1 MDWLVAAGGAL
12 VVLVVLR
19 DIFHTLFHPSG
30 QGTIAWLVMGG
41 VWRASRGLGGRR
53 RLGGLAGPL
62 AIVTAIGAWTL
73 LVALGWMLV
82 YWPFM
87 PEHFLFSSGLAPLRR
102 NDAFDAVYLSLVT
115 SATLGFGDIV
125 PTAWWL
131 RLAAPLQA
139 VVGFAVLTAA
149 VSWVLQIYPALS
161 RRRAL
166 AIRLALLRRTAG
178 ADQVRDVDSPATA
191 VLLQG
196 LATAVVEVRV
206 DLAQYAETYYFK
218 EADPEVSLAA
228 MLGYASALARAGV
241 AAERE
246 DVRLAADVL
255 EQALD
260 GVAQILDE
268 DFFQCGGSTDD
279 IFTEFARHHGHELAE
294 G

>member
-1 MDWLVAAGGAL
+1 MEWLVAAAGL
-12 VVLVVLR
+12 VVVLVVLR

-30 QGTIAWLVMGG
+30 QGTIAWLVMGV
-41 VWRASRGLGGRR
+41 VWRVSRGLGGRR

-62 AIVTAIGAWTL
+62 AIVAAIGAWTV
-73 LVALGWMLV
+73 LVVLGWTLV

-139 VVGFAVLTAA
+139 VVGFALLTAA

-178 ADQVRDVDSPATA
+178 AEQVRDLDSPAA
-191 VLLQG
+191 
-196 LATAVVEVRV
+196 ATLIQEVATSVVDVRV
-206 DLAQYAETYYFK
+206 DLAQYAETYYFR
-218 EADPEVSLAA
+218 EGDPDVSLAA
-228 MLGYASALARAGV
+228 MLGYATALARAG
-241 AAERE
+241 ASAGRE
-246 DVRLAADVL
+246 DVRLAAGVL
-255 EQALD
+255 GHAPD
-260 GVAQILDE
+260 GVARILDE
-268 DFFQCGGSTDD
+268 EFFHCGGSTHDV
-279 IFTEFARHHGHELAE
+279 FAEFARHHGHELVEA
-294 G
+294 